1 MSVNSRENI
10 QLLIQL
16 NLNNALYNIN
26 KDKFINLLI
35 TQANTIHRNRL
46 KYNNNLTEM
55 NKQLLSTIENITRD
69 YIKSN
74 NYNINDNRINEN
86 RINENSTL
94 QNKTIMLNPRPQTQN
109 DGSNDKTPKLKI
121 FEENLK
127 KQQANFDSLN
137 KIKMPNEIDFTDKIT
152 EEPLE
157 FSAYDSTMKK
167 REEELNNI
175 VNKYDSEKTKNW
187 LAPKSTLTDARK
199 IEIEP
204 KNTVQKKVSFNLD
217 NNIEDITSSES
228 FLSKLKPKNNI
239 VPVNNEIKSEILET
253 NSMELDKVQNTL
265 ETAPPSTQI
274 LDNSS
279 TFSLPQLL
287 NKQQTQLNKHEDI
300 LNNILK
306 NQFTIINN
314 QNEIIKKITPLKEE
328 NEE

>member
-10 QLLIQL
+10 ELLIQL

-127 KQQANFDSLN
+127 KQQADFDSLN

-239 VPVNNEIKSEILET
+239 VPVNNEIGSEMLET
-253 NSMELDKVQNTL
+253 SSTVFDKGQNTL

-306 NQFTIINN
+306 NQLTIINN
-314 QNEIIKKITPLKEE
+314 QNEIIKKITNLKEE

>member
-1 MSVNSRENI
+1 
-10 QLLIQL
+10 
-16 NLNNALYNIN
+16 
-26 KDKFINLLI
+26 
-35 TQANTIHRNRL
+35 
-46 KYNNNLTEM
+46 
-55 NKQLLSTIENITRD
+55 
-69 YIKSN
+69 
-74 NYNINDNRINEN
+74 
-86 RINENSTL
+86 
-94 QNKTIMLNPRPQTQN
+94 
-109 DGSNDKTPKLKI
+109 
-121 FEENLK
+121 
-127 KQQANFDSLN
+127 
-137 KIKMPNEIDFTDKIT
+137 
-152 EEPLE
+152 
-157 FSAYDSTMKK
+157 
-167 REEELNNI
+167 NNI

-239 VPVNNEIKSEILET
+239 VPVNNEIGSEMLET
-253 NSMELDKVQNTL
+253 SSTVFDKGQNTL

-306 NQFTIINN
+306 NQLTIINN

>member
-10 QLLIQL
+10 ELLIQL

-74 NYNINDNRINEN
+74 NLNYNTEIKRTQNTTYLNN
-86 RINENSTL
+86 NS
-94 QNKTIMLNPRPQTQN
+94 IRLNPRPQIQN
-109 DGSNDKTPKLKI
+109 DDNDNDKTPKLKI

-152 EEPLE
+152 DEPLE
-157 FSAYDSTMKK
+157 FSAYDSTIKK

-175 VNKYDSEKTKNW
+175 INKYDSEKTKNW

-253 NSMELDKVQNTL
+253 NSMELDKVQNTI
-265 ETAPPSTQI
+265 ETVVPSTQI

-306 NQFTIINN
+306 NQLTIINN

>member
-239 VPVNNEIKSEILET
+239 VPVNNEIGSEILET
-253 NSMELDKVQNTL
+253 NSTLLDKGQNTL

-306 NQFTIINN
+306 NQLTIINN